1 MASLARARSAL
12 ALEPRLARADWMI
25 PRAYL
30 LRGDFAKA
38 VESFPPVPAS
48 QGEPGAYWL
57 NRARAAFWM
66 RDVEFATEWF
76 PKLRAQEHTPPGAVA
91 MLGLIVKDRDVETG
105 IPAVEL
111 SASAPGKSVRRRQF
125 FCQIRA
131 EIFGFMGDTERSMR
145 GLVDA
150 NQCELFDI
158 AWLEGCPLLEAL
170 RREAAYGPIRDAVAA
185 RARLVRQELGA
196 AP

>member
-1 MASLARARSAL
+1 
-12 ALEPRLARADWMI
+12 
-25 PRAYL
+25 
-30 LRGDFAKA
+30 
-38 VESFPPVPAS
+38 
-48 QGEPGAYWL
+48 
-57 NRARAAFWM
+57 
-66 RDVEFATEWF
+66 
-76 PKLRAQEHTPPGAVA
+76 
-91 MLGLIVKDRDVETG
+91 
-105 IPAVEL
+105 
-111 SASAPGKSVRRRQF
+111 VRRRQF